1 MLYARW
7 PGQEVTDEERN
18 SVLRELGIDPGL
30 ANRHVVRRLYPWIR
44 GVEKGSDD
52 GIKLLID
59 GAVERYLDKRER
71 RRARIAWLRRQLP
84 WVIPMAIAATALLVL
99 VVIPDLVFLRHA

>member
-7 PGQEVTDEERN
+7 PGQDVTEEERRR
-18 SVLRELGIDPGL
+18 VLDELGIDPSL
-30 ANRHVVRRLYPWIR
+30 ANRHIVRKLYPWLR
-44 GVEKGSDD
+44 GVEKGSDE

-59 GAVERYLDKRER
+59 GAVERHLDRQER
-71 RRARIAWLRRQLP
+71 HRARLLWLRQQLP
-84 WVIPMAIAATALLVL
+84 WIVPVALAVAALLVL

>member
-7 PGQEVTDEERN
+7 PGQEITDEERTR
-18 SVLRELGIDPGL
+18 VLSELGIDPGL
-30 ANRHVVRRLYPWIR
+30 ANRHIVRKLYPWIR

-59 GAVERYLDKRER
+59 GAVERYVDRQER
-71 RRARIAWLRRQLP
+71 QRARLLWLRRQLP
-84 WVIPMAIAATALLVL
+84 WLVPVALAVAVLLVL